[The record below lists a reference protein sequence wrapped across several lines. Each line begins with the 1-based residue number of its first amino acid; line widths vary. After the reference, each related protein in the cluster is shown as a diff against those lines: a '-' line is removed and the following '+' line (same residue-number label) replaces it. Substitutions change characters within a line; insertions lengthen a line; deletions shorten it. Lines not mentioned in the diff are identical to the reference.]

1 MMILPLSKSAN
12 QNLSPCQVPIALCI
26 PVEGDW
32 LSTID
37 RELLVVCVSS
47 ALAGV
52 IKNTIAAEYGQALS
66 YWMRKSTNRRH
77 SMARLMVQLDE
88 AFELVLAVF
97 VGIADQLSRYRFI
110 ESLVTELVAYDAAD
124 GSLVVRISDG

>member
-1 MMILPLSKSAN
+1 
-12 QNLSPCQVPIALCI
+12 
-26 PVEGDW
+26 
-32 LSTID
+32 
-37 RELLVVCVSS
+37 
-47 ALAGV
+47 
-52 IKNTIAAEYGQALS
+52 
-66 YWMRKSTNRRH
+66 
-77 SMARLMVQLDE
+77 MARLMVQLDE